1 MGGSIWYTQV
11 NRALKTLIPTIVK
24 TYNKDEVLVSV
35 SALVRTP
42 DPEFKVETY
51 PCVTIYSYDEKFS
64 QNRYTEGRVVTSIN
78 EGTLRATVEE
88 SAKPYSLFYQLDFWA
103 KYQEDI
109 DTMTML
115 WGSKFA
121 KHNTIQITDSL
132 GVIHTCYM
140 KLVKIAKLDKVQN
153 QDERIFQRVYSYEI
167 WVELDESVP
176 VEVPVAL
183 NTELV
188 NKGGI

>member
-1 MGGSIWYTQV
+1 
-11 NRALKTLIPTIVK
+11 
-24 TYNKDEVLVSV
+24 
-35 SALVRTP
+35 
-42 DPEFKVETY
+42 
-51 PCVTIYSYDEKFS
+51 
-64 QNRYTEGRVVTSIN
+64 
-78 EGTLRATVEE
+78 
-88 SAKPYSLFYQLDFWA
+88 
-103 KYQEDI
+103 
-109 DTMTML
+109 
-115 WGSKFA
+115 
-121 KHNTIQITDSL
+121 
-132 GVIHTCYM
+132 M